1 MLYQLRIY
9 TLRSAHALERYATVH
24 WARHVPS
31 LAMFGVTT
39 HGVWKHRATQDHR
52 LVVLVSYPPGADPEA
67 LTRDFMASP
76 EFAADMEGF
85 DPEDIVAVDSL
96 LLDPALLQ
104 FAGGLRSEEKAAS
117 RVR

>member
-39 HGVWKHRATQDHR
+39 HGVWKHRATQEHR

-85 DPEDIVAVDSL
+85 DPDDIVAVDSL
-96 LLDPALLQ
+96 LLAPTGLQ
-104 FAGGLRSEEKAAS
+104 FAGGLR
-117 RVR
+117 